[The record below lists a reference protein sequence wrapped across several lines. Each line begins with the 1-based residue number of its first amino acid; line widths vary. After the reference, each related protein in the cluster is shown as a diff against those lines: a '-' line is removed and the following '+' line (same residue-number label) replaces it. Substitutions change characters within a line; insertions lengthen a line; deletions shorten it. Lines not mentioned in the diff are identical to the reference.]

1 MTQQKEKI
9 LFVLTS
15 HNRLGDT
22 GEKTG
27 YHLSEV
33 THPWKVLYETGYE
46 IDFVSPKGGHAPV
59 TEFDLSD
66 PVNSE
71 FWHNETYRNKV
82 ENTSK
87 PSEIKPSDYKAVF
100 FAGGHGTVWDFPD
113 NKELQKIA
121 TIIYESGGI
130 ISSICHGA
138 AALINLKLS
147 DGSYLIDGKS
157 VNSFTNDEE
166 REAKKENV
174 VPFLVETKLRQRGAN
189 FQQAAKG
196 EAKVVVDGRLITGQ
210 NPASATPLGETL
222 RRELEEVEIQKR

>member
-1 MTQQKEKI
+1 MATPKGKV

-15 HNRLGDT
+15 HSKMGNTD
-22 GEKTG
+22 EKTG

-33 THPWKVLYETGYE
+33 THPWKVLYNDGYE

-66 PVNSE
+66 EINSE
-71 FWHNETYRNKV
+71 FWHNEKYRNRV
-82 ENTSK
+82 EETHKPSQIK
-87 PSEIKPSDYKAVF
+87 PSEYKAIY

-121 TIIYESGGI
+121 ATIYESGGI
-130 ISSICHGA
+130 VSSICHGA
-138 AALINLKLS
+138 AALVNLKLS
-147 DGSYLIDGKS
+147 NGSYLIDGKD
-157 VNSFTNDEE
+157 VNSFTDEEE
-166 REAKKENV
+166 REAGKEDV
-174 VPFLVETKLRQRGAN
+174 VPFLVESKLRQRGAN

-222 RRELEEVEIQKR
+222 KRELKEVEM